1 MSVAPGRALYT
12 RAMSVRV
19 RFAPSPTGHLHVG
32 NVRTAL
38 YNWLFARQN
47 EGVFILRVEDT
58 DLARSEKRFE
68 EQLLEDLR
76 WLGLNWD
83 EGVDVGG
90 GHGPYRQTDRFG
102 MYQDQAH
109 LLLRTGAAYYCFC
122 GAEELEAE
130 RSRQIDQG
138 LQPRYSGRCR
148 LVDRSDAA
156 RRVAAGE
163 PATIRLKVREG
174 RVGFDDLVFGA
185 IEIDCDVIGDFILLR
200 SDGSAQ
206 YNFAV
211 VVDDVSMEITHV
223 VRGEGHI
230 SNTHRQLLLYEAFGC
245 QPPRFAHLSTI
256 LGRDGAKLSKRHGAT
271 SIDEFRRQ
279 GYPPGALLNYLAL
292 LGWAPRDEG
301 REILT
306 VEELVSEFDLARV
319 NRHPAVFDP
328 EKLNWVSRSHI
339 RQVPLPNLVVS
350 ALPFLQ
356 AEGWIPPE
364 PGATVLGWLED
375 VLEAVLNHLDKI
387 EDVIESTRLIFD
399 FQPDRDLKQPDVKE
413 VLAHP
418 GCREVLTSFL
428 ETVAGRDLAGGS
440 FRDVVGLVKTA
451 TGKKGKDLFH
461 PIRIAVT
468 ARTSGPELEKLVPIL
483 EKGSRLGLPAA
494 VAGVEARAR
503 AVLES
508 LS

>member
-1 MSVAPGRALYT
+1 
-12 RAMSVRV
+12 MSVRV

-47 EGVFILRVEDT
+47 RGVFILRVEDT

-68 EQLLEDLR
+68 QQLLEDLR
-76 WLGLNWD
+76 WLGLTWD
-83 EGVDVGG
+83 EGIDVGG
-90 GHGPYRQTDRFG
+90 AHGPYRQTDRFG
-102 MYQDQAH
+102 MYQDQA
-109 LLLRTGAAYYCFC
+109 LRLLREGAAYHCFC
-122 GAEELEAE
+122 SSEELEAE
-130 RSRQIDQG
+130 RTRQIDEG
-138 LQPRYSGRCR
+138 LQPRYSGKCR
-148 LVDRSDAA
+148 LADPASSAE
-156 RRVAAGE
+156 RVAAGE
-163 PATIRLKVREG
+163 PATIRLRVREG
-174 RVGFDDLVFGA
+174 RVGFEDMVFGT
-185 IEIDCDVIGDFILLR
+185 IEVDCDGIGDFILLR

-230 SNTHRQLLLYEAFGC
+230 SNTHRQLLLYEALRC
-245 QPPRFAHLSTI
+245 EPPRFAHLSTI
-256 LGRDGAKLSKRHGAT
+256 LGKDGAKLSKRHGAT
-271 SIDEFRRQ
+271 SIDEFKRQ
-279 GYPPGALLNYLAL
+279 GYPAAALLNYLAL
-292 LGWAPRDEG
+292 LGWAPREEG

-306 VEELVSEFDLARV
+306 IDELVSEFDLARV

-339 RQVPLPNLVVS
+339 REIPLPRLVS
-350 ALPFLQ
+350 LALPCLQ
-356 AEGWIPPE
+356 AQGWVPAQPSDSVRE
-364 PGATVLGWLED
+364 WLES
-375 VLEAVLNHLDKI
+375 VLEAVLNYLDKI

-399 FQPDRDLKQPDVKE
+399 FQPDRDLKQGDVEE

-418 GCREVLTSFL
+418 GSREVLTSFL
-428 ETVAGRDLAGGS
+428 ETVSGRDLAEVS
-440 FRDVVGLVKTA
+440 FRDVVAQVKAA
-451 TGKKGKDLFH
+451 TGKKGKELFH

-483 EKGSRLGLPAA
+483 EKGSRLGLPAG
-494 VAGVEARAR
+494 VAGVQERAR